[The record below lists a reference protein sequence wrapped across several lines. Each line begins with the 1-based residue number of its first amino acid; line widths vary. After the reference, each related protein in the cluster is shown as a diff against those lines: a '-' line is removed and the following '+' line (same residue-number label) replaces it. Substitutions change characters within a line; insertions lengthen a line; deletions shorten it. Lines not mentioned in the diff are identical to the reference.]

1 MTNERKREIDRK
13 SYLNNKERQK
23 SLRMK
28 IAFRRALK
36 LMDDEYMACI
46 ESGLYSMS
54 CLLGMKKMIHILEV
68 EAIRRGAD
76 ITNLGGEAE

>member
-1 MTNERKREIDRK
+1 
-13 SYLNNKERQK
+13 
-23 SLRMK
+23 MK

-36 LMDDEYMACI
+36 LMNDEYMRCI

-76 ITNLGGEAE
+76 ITNLEEEAE